1 VVGGNRRGAQL
12 SDEVVRPEGNPPKK
26 KKPNE
31 GKRRKD
37 VQANMLR
44 SIITEPLLGRV
55 QKNPT
60 KQYDVII
67 SLNELYSGGMDEAI
81 KQVRD
86 LADKWNRPYATV
98 SHYVFTCL
106 PGDRILELAAMTQ
119 NQMRLASEAAA
130 QRGERIDGRREA
142 TIYRIW
148 QDQDI
153 HMSLTRS
160 LTTIKA
166 EAAQRSFRS
175 YGAGITWAVLDSGID
190 GKHTHF
196 QYSGTAYDALNNLD
210 VQKPVRHMDLT
221 PLGRTVARAALE
233 KPPNDD
239 RELDTSAT
247 ALTDKVGHGTH
258 VAGII
263 AGRWVSESGK
273 PQWVVGAE
281 ERNEEIEGGKPLLR
295 RESLREISGVAPL
308 ARIVSMKVIADE
320 TITKDPSK
328 QTMGV
333 GKVSWVLLAI
343 DQIQQWNQYGKR
355 LLVQGVNMSLGYDF
369 DPRWFACGESPICV
383 EVNRLVKSGVVVV
396 VSAGNGGY
404 STGSEARY
412 NDLSI
417 TDPGNAELAITVGST
432 HKEMPHRYGVSY
444 FSSRGPTGDGRLK
457 PDILAPGERIVSCAA
472 GKEAAKFGAASQPA
486 DGDDP
491 LLYVEQSGTSMAAPH
506 VSGAIAA
513 FLSVRTEFIGQPE
526 RVKQIFMDAAVDL
539 RRARA
544 FQGAGLVDVMKAL
557 QSV

>member
-1 VVGGNRRGAQL
+1 
-12 SDEVVRPEGNPPKK
+12 
-26 KKPNE
+26 
-31 GKRRKD
+31 
-37 VQANMLR
+37 
-44 SIITEPLLGRV
+44 
-55 QKNPT
+55 
-60 KQYDVII
+60 
-67 SLNELYSGGMDEAI
+67 
-81 KQVRD
+81 
-86 LADKWNRPYATV
+86 
-98 SHYVFTCL
+98 
-106 PGDRILELAAMTQ
+106 
-119 NQMRLASEAAA
+119 
-130 QRGERIDGRREA
+130 
-142 TIYRIW
+142 
-148 QDQDI
+148 
-153 HMSLTRS
+153 
-160 LTTIKA
+160 
-166 EAAQRSFRS
+166 
-175 YGAGITWAVLDSGID
+175 
-190 GKHTHF
+190 
-196 QYSGTAYDALNNLD
+196 
-210 VQKPVRHMDLT
+210 
-221 PLGRTVARAALE
+221 
-233 KPPNDD
+233 
-239 RELDTSAT
+239 
-247 ALTDKVGHGTH
+247 
-258 VAGII
+258 
-263 AGRWVSESGK
+263 
-273 PQWVVGAE
+273 
-281 ERNEEIEGGKPLLR
+281 
-295 RESLREISGVAPL
+295 
-308 ARIVSMKVIADE
+308 MKVIADE
-320 TITKDPSK
+320 TVTKDPSK